1 MTTTMAIGCRLGLFG
16 AGAFV
21 LAALHTIE
29 PARAAD
35 EAEADALRGQAVTV
49 LQATKACFPAIVDV
63 SGFLIP
69 RDEISVRPDRPGA
82 KVTEVLVEPGETV
95 TQGQPLARLAADGA
109 AATVQAP
116 VAGLVSASTAVIGA
130 PASPKGEALFS
141 IISRNEF
148 DLVGQA
154 PTRALPQLAVNQ
166 PATVKIV
173 GSPDEIEGRVR
184 RVSATVEPNSQLANV
199 FIAVSSTKRLLAN
212 ASARAMIKTGES
224 CGISVPLTAVLY
236 ISAGTVV
243 QVVRRQT
250 VETKRVEIGLMN
262 GGNIEIREGLQ
273 EGDVIV
279 ARAGALLREGD
290 TVRPILATA
299 EPAAN

>member
-1 MTTTMAIGCRLGLFG
+1 MAKPRRWLRGVSVL
-16 AGAFV
+16 V
-21 LAALHTIE
+21 LAMLCGTI
-29 PARAAD
+29 RACA
-35 EAEADALRGQAVTV
+35 AEEVDADALKGQAVTV
-49 LQATKACFPAIVDV
+49 LKATKACFPAIVDV

-69 RDEISVRPDRPGA
+69 REEIAVRPDRPGA
-82 KVTEVLVEPGETV
+82 KVTEVLVEPGESV

-116 VAGLVSASTAVIGA
+116 VAGLVSGSTAVIGS

-141 IISRNEF
+141 IITHNEF

-154 PTRALPQLAVNQ
+154 PTRALSRLAVNQ
-166 PATVKIV
+166 PATVRIV
-173 GSPDEIEGRVR
+173 GLPDEIEGRVR
-184 RVSATVEPNSQLANV
+184 RVSATVEPNSQLASV
-199 FIAVSSTKRLLAN
+199 FVGISASTRLLAN
-212 ASARAMIKTGES
+212 ASGRAMIKTGES

-236 ISAGTVV
+236 SSAGTVV

-250 VETKRVEIGLMN
+250 IETKRVEVGLMN
-262 GGNIEIREGLQ
+262 GGNIEIRDGLQ

-290 TVRPILATA
+290 TVRPIVATA
-299 EPAAN
+299 EPAAE

>member
-1 MTTTMAIGCRLGLFG
+1 MATMMAKPRRWLRG
-16 AGAFV
+16 ASVLV
-21 LAALHTIE
+21 LAMLCGTI
-29 PARAAD
+29 PACAA
-35 EAEADALRGQAVTV
+35 EEADADALKGQAVTV
-49 LQATKACFPAIVDV
+49 LKATKACFPAIVDV

-69 RDEISVRPDRPGA
+69 REEIAVRPDRPGA

-116 VAGLVSASTAVIGA
+116 VAGLVSGSTAGIGS

-141 IISRNEF
+141 IITRNEF

-154 PTRALPQLAVNQ
+154 PTRALSRLAVNQ
-166 PATVKIV
+166 PATVRIV
-173 GSPDEIEGRVR
+173 GLPDEIEGRVR
-184 RVSATVEPNSQLANV
+184 RVSATVEPNSQLASV
-199 FIAVSSTKRLLAN
+199 FVGISASTRLLAN
-212 ASARAMIKTGES
+212 ASGRAMIKTGES

-236 ISAGTVV
+236 SSAGTVV

-250 VETKRVEIGLMN
+250 IETKRVEVGLMN
-262 GGNIEIREGLQ
+262 GGNIEIRDGLQ

-290 TVRPILATA
+290 TVRPIVATA
-299 EPAAN
+299 EPAAE